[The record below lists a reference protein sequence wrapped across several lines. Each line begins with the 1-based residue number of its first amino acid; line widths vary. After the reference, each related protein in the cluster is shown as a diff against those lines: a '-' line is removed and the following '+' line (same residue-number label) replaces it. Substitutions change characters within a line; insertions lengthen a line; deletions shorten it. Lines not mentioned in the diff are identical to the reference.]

1 MDLKE
6 IQNKLASQSAEIA
19 ELKKAMMDTTASPTS
34 MQIEYTD
41 ELKSLV
47 FENAPYFR
55 FLESKGRVQNIST
68 TYAGFYVETDNS
80 ASSFIDEGDDIPA
93 ATASKYTEKTEKMK
107 TIIHPIDISMM
118 AQMGNQHMDLLQREI
133 EKGFIKVTNLTD
145 DTLLQ
150 GTGSAKDFKGFV
162 NQVTTN
168 TDDLADEPIT
178 EDAIDDMLTQIIDGK
193 GGNPDCIVT
202 TNMVAKQLKKIV
214 APYRRYNDK
223 IDIGLGHRVVAYEAP
238 NGTEIPIL
246 IDSNL
251 DEDSMLFVDSS
262 TIEVKRLMA
271 PTLLT
276 DLPTNKLGYKNAIA
290 TFLTSQNIGEF
301 HDGLITGIGTG
312 SDSP

>member
-55 FLESKGRVQNIST
+55 FLESKGRVQNIKT

-118 AQMGNQHMDLLQREI
+118 AQMGNQHMDLLKREI

-150 GTGSAKDFKGFV
+150 GTGSAKDFKGFT
-162 NQVTTN
+162 QTVTTN
-168 TDDLADEPIT
+168 TDDLDDEPIT

-238 NGTEIPIL
+238 NGVEIPIL

-301 HDGLITGIGTG
+301 HDGLITGIGAG

>member
-1 MDLKE
+1 MNLE
-6 IQNKLASQSAEIA
+6 NIQNKLASQSAEIA
-19 ELKKAMMDTTASPTS
+19 ELRKAMMDTTASPES
-34 MQIEYTD
+34 MQITYTD

-47 FENAPYFR
+47 FEKAPYYR
-55 FLESKGRVQNIST
+55 FLESKGRVQDINT
-68 TYAGFYVETDNS
+68 AYAGFYVETDNS
-80 ASSFIDEGDDIPA
+80 KAEFIDEQDDIPA
-93 ATASKYTEKTEKMK
+93 AAASKYTEVMDKMK
-107 TIIHPIDISMM
+107 TIVHPMDISMM
-118 AQMGNQHMDLLQREI
+118 AQMGNQHIDLLQREI
-133 EKGFIKVTNLTD
+133 EKGYIKVTNILD

-150 GTGSAKDFKGFV
+150 GDASAKDFKGFV

-202 TNMVAKQLKKIV
+202 TNLVAKQLKKIV

-223 IDIGLGHRVVAYEAP
+223 VDIGLGHRVVTYEAP
-238 NGTEIPIL
+238 NGAEIPIL
-246 IDSNL
+246 VDSNL
-251 DEDSMLFVDSS
+251 EEDSMLFVDSS

-276 DLPTNKLGYKNAIA
+276 DLPTNKLGYKNVIA
-290 TFLTSQNIGEF
+290 TFVTAQNIGEF
-301 HDGLITGIGTG
+301 HDGLITGIGAG